1 MKSLSK
7 KARSILK
14 KIKTE
19 KYTIKYDNF
28 DIHSFKELLLKNPK
42 IASTYMEGTSQYP
55 PFEYLHQDVFD
66 SLYKY
71 EPEKIDE
78 GDIDYDHL
86 LNSQVMDA
94 VIESP
99 QYKELRGM
107 TRLDKMNSAIGTE
120 IVGDKVK
127 DLVEELQ
134 EKYESLMNDLNQAA
148 ENVAQ
153 AQENADD
160 ADGEEGQEGQG
171 KSQEQIEL
179 EKAQAE
185 LEKAKKDLKNMVQKK
200 EKRSIGRM
208 LDMAIDETHKTSDLI
223 TNWGVEQDPN
233 YKRGGYQE
241 KLKLLEKIKGSKKLR
256 EIAELIGRYR
266 KLALSTF
273 KNKIAKGINSIYDI
287 ELGKDL
293 GKLIPTEISNLTNPV
308 LRKTFH
314 KKFVENNLMQYKYI
328 GKEKKAKGP
337 IVVCIDSSGSMHGAP
352 EVWAKSVAMGLL
364 EIAKAENRSLHV
376 IHFDASSKKHLHTNS
391 FLKKDAYDVREVID
405 MAEFFASGGTLFEPP
420 LELAQDKINED
431 KEFTKA
437 DIVFITD
444 GNSTVTNDWL
454 SNFKLWKKSKNVT
467 IHSILIDVTYHTDC
481 SVNLF
486 SDKVTKLNSIRKN
499 SADKVAE
506 IVFAAV

>member
-28 DIHSFKELLLKNPK
+28 DLHTFKELLLKNPK
-42 IASTYMEGTSQYP
+42 IASTYMEGTNNYP

-71 EPEKIDE
+71 EPQKIDE

-107 TRLDKMNSAIGTE
+107 TRLDKINAAVGTE

-127 DLVEELQ
+127 ELVEELQ
-134 EKYESLMNDLNQAA
+134 DKYESLMDDLNQAA

-153 AQENADD
+153 AQDNADGD
-160 ADGEEGQEGQG
+160 EEEGEEGQG
-171 KSQEQIEL
+171 KSQAAIEL

-185 LEKAKKDLKNMVQKK
+185 LEKAKKELSNVVQKK

-223 TNWGVEQDPN
+223 TNWGIEQDPN
-233 YKRGGYQE
+233 FKRGGYQE
-241 KLKLLEKIKGSKKLR
+241 KMKLLDKIKNSSKLK
-256 EIAELIGRYR
+256 EIAALMGRYR
-266 KLALSTF
+266 KLAMSTF
-273 KNKIAKGINSIYDI
+273 KNKVAKGINSIYDI

-293 GKLIPTEISNLTNPV
+293 GKLIPTEISNLTNPI

-314 KKFVENNLMQYKYI
+314 KKFVENNLLQYKYI

-364 EIAKAENRSLHV
+364 EIAKAEHRSLHV
-376 IHFDASSKKHLHTNS
+376 IHFDASNKHHLHTNS
-391 FLKKDAYDVREVID
+391 FLKKEAYDVKEVID

-420 LELAQDKINED
+420 LELAKDKINDD

-444 GNSTVTNDWL
+444 GNSTITNDWL
-454 SNFKLWKKSKNVT
+454 KDFKSWKKSKNVT
-467 IHSILIDVTYHTDC
+467 IHSILVDVTYHTDC

-486 SDKVTKLNSIRKN
+486 SDKVTKLASIRKG
-499 SADKVAE
+499 SDADKVAE